1 MKTPTAVLLAGLLLL
16 CGCVDLGPAV
26 SKSSMGNLEINV
38 TAPQGLDARA
48 ARLYVDDVF
57 IGNVSS
63 QMPVL
68 ELKRG
73 KRVIRA
79 ELEGADTCTESI
91 TILGE
96 PNHQVLNIA
105 LKKKTG
111 T

>member
-1 MKTPTAVLLAGLLLL
+1 
-16 CGCVDLGPAV
+16 
-26 SKSSMGNLEINV
+26 
-38 TAPQGLDARA
+38 
-48 ARLYVDDVF
+48 
-57 IGNVSS
+57 
-63 QMPVL
+63 MPVL